1 MYQVILDFIKYDY
14 FIIVYGITWF
24 ISLVTYRKYFETSL
38 RYFPILI
45 SYTFFNELLGSV
57 IIQNESIQ
65 LIFGYDGTNHTA
77 LIYNIYHLCFFL
89 FFFKIYWKAASEI
102 KQKNN
107 IKYGI
112 YTYAI
117 IEVINLFLQN
127 PLIESLIYGYLF
139 GVLLLIYCILNYFK
153 EVFKVFKIKTLKFSL
168 LFWISIGLL
177 IFHVI
182 YFPLKIFREFNY
194 ELYEPFRNLHL
205 ISIVVM
211 YTFFSIGFIKSR
223 KRNFS

>member
-1 MYQVILDFIKYDY
+1 MKQVILDFIKYDY

-57 IIQNESIQ
+57 IKYNENIQ
-65 LIFGYDGTNHTA
+65 LIFGYEGTYHTA

-89 FFFKIYWKAASEI
+89 FFFKIYWKATLEI
-102 KQKNN
+102 KQKNI
-107 IKYGI
+107 IKYGV
-112 YTYAI
+112 YTYLT
-117 IEVINLFLQN
+117 IELVNLFLQD
-127 PLIESLIYGYLF
+127 PLIKSLTYGYLF
-139 GVLLLIYCILNYFK
+139 GALLLIYCILNYFK
-153 EVFKVFKIKTLKFSL
+153 EVFKISKNKLLKFSL

-177 IFHVI
+177 VFHII
-182 YFPLKIFREFNY
+182 YFPLKIFREFHY
-194 ELYEPFRNLHL
+194 DLYEPFRDLHL

-223 KRNFS
+223 KRSFG